1 LALLEEIREELR
13 ELRLLYKELVEKL
26 VPVEEA
32 LDDEKEAIEA
42 SDEIVS
48 EEEVM
53 EALEQPRAPALSCFN
68 WGPACSLGALSTIS
82 EVAAVVGS

>member
-1 LALLEEIREELR
+1 VSDVLALLEEIREELR

-48 EEEVM
+48 EGEVM
-53 EALEQPRAPALSCFN
+53 KALE
-68 WGPACSLGALSTIS
+68 
-82 EVAAVVGS
+82 

>member
-1 LALLEEIREELR
+1 MSDVLTLLEEIREELR

-32 LDDEKEAIEA
+32 LDDEREAIEA

-53 EALEQPRAPALSCFN
+53 KALE
-68 WGPACSLGALSTIS
+68 
-82 EVAAVVGS
+82 